1 MLIVLTNSNCDA
13 HYVSVAWG
21 LRNIM
26 LFQPCSILTDIT
38 KSKSSDD
45 LAKLVLNRSQLHFG
59 AENELIMNDCSW
71 HLAKLRQKE
80 RIADIN
86 VHFSITEY

>member
-1 MLIVLTNSNCDA
+1 MLTM
-13 HYVSVAWG
+13 SVAWG

-45 LAKLVLNRSQLHFG
+45 LAKLVLNRSQLTLGQNQF
-59 AENELIMNDCSW
+59 
-71 HLAKLRQKE
+71 AKYA
-80 RIADIN
+80 IC
-86 VHFSITEY
+86 

>member
-1 MLIVLTNSNCDA
+1 MLTM
-13 HYVSVAWG
+13 SVAWG

-45 LAKLVLNRSQLHFG
+45 LAKLVLNRSQLTLGQKRVTTDNTKPNFG
-59 AENELIMNDCSW
+59 
-71 HLAKLRQKE
+71 KE
-80 RIADIN
+80 RIADGLISCFLLAYKVACKAFIKN
-86 VHFSITEY
+86 MGAL

>member
-1 MLIVLTNSNCDA
+1 MLTM
-13 HYVSVAWG
+13 SVAWG

-45 LAKLVLNRSQLHFG
+45 LAKLVPQSLATHFG
-59 AENELIMNDCSW
+59 AETS
-71 HLAKLRQKE
+71 
-80 RIADIN
+80 
-86 VHFSITEY
+86 